1 MVLINRVRLDRVRI
15 NRGAFVCETGALTM
29 AKNTEKPPI
38 LVAFGQLVRKHRKTK
53 GFSQEAFADICEID
67 RSYMGGVERG
77 ERNLALVNIE
87 RIVAALDV
95 KPSVFFKE
103 LDEHWLKQFQSQEKA
118 TK

>member
-1 MVLINRVRLDRVRI
+1 
-15 NRGAFVCETGALTM
+15 M
-29 AKNTEKPPI
+29 AKNTVKPAI
-38 LVAFGQLVRKHRKTK
+38 LVAFGNLVRKYRKK
-53 GFSQEAFADICEID
+53 RGYSQEAFADICEID

-103 LDEHWLKQFQSQEKA
+103 LDEHWLKKQQSTQ
-118 TK
+118 

>member
-1 MVLINRVRLDRVRI
+1 
-15 NRGAFVCETGALTM
+15 M
-29 AKNTEKPPI
+29 AKNTVKPTI
-38 LVAFGQLVRKHRKTK
+38 LVAFGQLVRKHRKAK

-103 LDEHWLKQFQSQEKA
+103 LDEHWLKQFQSPQK
-118 TK
+118 TSK

>member
-1 MVLINRVRLDRVRI
+1 
-15 NRGAFVCETGALTM
+15 M
-29 AKNTEKPPI
+29 AKNTEKPTI
-38 LVAFGQLVRKHRKTK
+38 LVAFGHLVRKHRKTK
-53 GFSQEAFADICEID
+53 GYSQEAFADICDID

-87 RIVAALDV
+87 RIVAALEL

-103 LDEHWLKQFQSQEKA
+103 LDEHWHKQLQSPQKP

>member
-1 MVLINRVRLDRVRI
+1 
-15 NRGAFVCETGALTM
+15 M
-29 AKNTEKPPI
+29 AKNTVKPAI
-38 LVAFGQLVRKHRKTK
+38 LVAFGNLVRNYRKK
-53 GFSQEAFADICEID
+53 RGYSQEAFADICEID

-103 LDEHWLKQFQSQEKA
+103 LDEHWLKKQQSTQ
-118 TK
+118 